1 MYVPTSCLTD
11 NVTVLLEYINPFLCL
26 QFRNKMSIVYKTNI
40 VAFTVIVVISTM
52 CVVMNKLGLVI
63 IPRI

>member
-1 MYVPTSCLTD
+1 MYVPAGCLTD

-26 QFRNKMSIVYKTNI
+26 QFRNKMCIVYKTNI
-40 VAFTVIVVISTM
+40 VAFTVIVVITTT
-52 CVVMNKLGLVI
+52 CVVMNKVGLVI